1 MKITVSEGTI
11 NKALADGKLELATW
25 LLENNCPY
33 DQSVYVQNFN
43 IQVLNW
49 LKLKDVQVPKNSLSD
64 VIDKTS
70 DLNVINWFLSN
81 GVNITKNSLNACIRN
96 KRNELLTYLI
106 AQSGLSL
113 DIDSYKTAILSENI
127 EILDI
132 LKSSGVEIDETI
144 VELAMKSKKK
154 DSIKWLVLNDFF

>member
-1 MKITVSEGTI
+1 MKITVDEGTF
-11 NKALADGKLELATW
+11 NKAIFDGKLELANW
-25 LLENNCPY
+25 LLLNTCPY

-49 LKLKDVQVPKNSLSD
+49 LKSKDILVPKNCLSD

-70 DLNVINWFLSN
+70 DRNVINWFLSN

-132 LKSSGVEIDETI
+132 LKTLGIEIDETI

-154 DSIKWLVLNDFF
+154 ISLKWLVLNDLF

>member
-1 MKITVSEGTI
+1 MKITVDEGI
-11 NKALADGKLELATW
+11 FNKAIFDGKLELANW
-25 LLENNCPY
+25 LLLNNCPY

-49 LKLKDVQVPKNSLSD
+49 LKSKDILVPKGCLSD

-70 DLNVINWFLSN
+70 DQNVINWFLSN
-81 GVNITKNSLNACIRN
+81 GVTINKASLNACIRN

-106 AQSGLSL
+106 AQSGSSL

-127 EILDI
+127 VILDI
-132 LKSSGVEIDETI
+132 LKSSGIEIDETI
-144 VELAMKSKKK
+144 VELAMKMKKK
-154 DSIKWLVLNDFF
+154 ISLKWLALNDLF

>member
-1 MKITVSEGTI
+1 MKITVDEGTF
-11 NKALADGKLELATW
+11 NKAITDSKLELANW
-25 LLENNCPY
+25 LLLNTCPY

-49 LKLKDVQVPKNSLSD
+49 LKSKDILVPKNCLSD

-70 DLNVINWFLSN
+70 DRNVINWFLSN

-106 AQSGLSL
+106 AQSGLDL

-127 EILDI
+127 VVLDMHKNNGI
-132 LKSSGVEIDETI
+132 PFDELL
-144 VELAMKSKKK
+144 VELAMKNKKL
-154 DSIKWLVLNDFF
+154 SIKWLVLNDFF